1 MNPVNV
7 RLDAATVSYILGHCE
22 SKVMLVDSEFASLAK
37 DAVKQLEASGRKVP
51 LVIDV
56 DDPIYTGSSEPV
68 GAMEYEAFISAGDAG
83 FPFVWPDDEWDT
95 ISINYTSGTTGRPKG
110 VEYHHRGAWLGA
122 MDNPHVWD
130 MPHHPTYLWTLPMFH
145 CNGWC
150 FPWGIT
156 AQAGTHVCLR
166 SISAR
171 NIHHA
176 FADHG
181 VTHLCG
187 APIIMSLIA
196 NAEEEDRKPFQHQVQ
211 MMTAAASPPA
221 AVLEK
226 MQRMGIEVTHV
237 YGLTEVYGP
246 ATICAWKP
254 EWSTLPAEQQAEIKA
269 RQGVRYNT
277 LEGLEVMDP
286 ETMQAVPADGV
297 AMGEIM
303 MRGNIVMK
311 GYHRDEEATERA
323 FSGGWFHT
331 GDLATRDPDG
341 YVHIKDRSKDIIIS
355 GGENV
360 SSVEVES
367 VLYRHPAVKE
377 AAVVALADEKW
388 GEVPCAFVE
397 TDEDPSQEE
406 IIQFVRQHLAGFK
419 APKKVIFG
427 PLPKTSTGKIQKN
440 ELREIAKNN

>member
-1 MNPVNV
+1 
-7 RLDAATVSYILGHCE
+7 
-22 SKVMLVDSEFASLAK
+22 
-37 DAVKQLEASGRKVP
+37 
-51 LVIDV
+51 
-56 DDPIYTGSSEPV
+56 
-68 GAMEYEAFISAGDAG
+68 
-83 FPFVWPDDEWDT
+83 
-95 ISINYTSGTTGRPKG
+95 
-110 VEYHHRGAWLGA
+110 

-156 AQAGTHVCLR
+156 AQVAPLMSCALPFVVKIVPMVQTSFDIIPCSFQAGTHVCLR

-226 MQRMGIEVTHV
+226 MQRMGIEVSPHVGEWTNSADSCSISKVTHV

-254 EWSTLPAEQQAEIKA
+254 EWSTLPAEQQAC
-269 RQGVRYNT
+269 RSPR
-277 LEGLEVMDP
+277 P
-286 ETMQAVPADGV
+286 
-297 AMGEIM
+297 
-303 MRGNIVMK
+303 
-311 GYHRDEEATERA
+311 
-323 FSGGWFHT
+323 GWQR
-331 GDLATRDPDG
+331 LSP
-341 YVHIKDRSKDIIIS
+341 
-355 GGENV
+355 
-360 SSVEVES
+360 
-367 VLYRHPAVKE
+367 
-377 AAVVALADEKW
+377 
-388 GEVPCAFVE
+388 
-397 TDEDPSQEE
+397 
-406 IIQFVRQHLAGFK
+406 
-419 APKKVIFG
+419 
-427 PLPKTSTGKIQKN
+427 
-440 ELREIAKNN
+440 